1 MTYFIFLMTLLVPT
15 TNKTMLLISRYDFMK
30 NQVTKQLDTALKR
43 RKRTKTSKKY
53 PPPPPP
59 GLEPLFG
66 QVEGALRPEFLFS
79 IACVAGGLVRRRKI
93 RFLAPC

>member
-1 MTYFIFLMTLLVPT
+1 MTLLVPT

-43 RKRTKTSKKY
+43 CKRTSRKLLKNT
-53 PPPPPP
+53 PPPP

-66 QVEGALRPEFLFS
+66 RAEGALRPEFLF
-79 IACVAGGLVRRRKI
+79 
-93 RFLAPC
+93 FYFQ

>member
-43 RKRTKTSKKY
+43 RKRTSRKLLKNT
-53 PPPPPP
+53 PPP

-66 QVEGALRPEFLFS
+66 RVEGALRPEFLF
-79 IACVAGGLVRRRKI
+79 
-93 RFLAPC
+93 FYFQ